1 MSEMKR
7 NAELLEMVDGLQKEI
22 VKLESWLDMCDTI
35 KSNQASEIEGLN
47 AEIELQHFKILDL
60 KKLAYGS

>member
-7 NAELLEMVDGLQKEI
+7 NAELLGIVDGLQKEI
-22 VKLESWLDMCDTI
+22 VRLESQLEMCDANC
-35 KSNQASEIEGLN
+35 SNQASEIEGLN
-47 AEIELQHFKILDL
+47 AEIEQQHFKILDL

>member
-22 VKLESWLDMCDTI
+22 VKLESWLDMCDII

>member
-7 NAELLEMVDGLQKEI
+7 NAELLEIVDGLQKEI
-22 VKLESWLDMCDTI
+22 VKLEGQLEMCDATV
-35 KSNQASEIEGLN
+35 SNQASEIEGLN
-47 AEIELQHFKILDL
+47 AEIEQQHFKILDL